1 MPYEGIYR
9 NRLKVTKDIKRAS
22 NNSARKIMQDMLE
35 KDPKYRKEVISAMNG
50 TMYGWSDGKSP
61 EKLLK
66 ENPKKFYDRF
76 NQALATPQFQNNDVY
91 KKFYKE
97 LEKHGYNALIDV
109 NDTRYSKYKNIAK
122 SPTIVF
128 GKNVVEKMESNKY
141 DEETIDI
148 NALRHLLKI
157 QEQNKSIKK
166 AAIVGAYGS
175 EYVIAR
181 ELYKQYRINKY
192 LKEHPKSKLT
202 ADEILRES

>member
-1 MPYEGIYR
+1 
-9 NRLKVTKDIKRAS
+9 
-22 NNSARKIMQDMLE
+22 MLE

-76 NQALATPQFQNNDVY
+76 NQALATPQFQNNDVH

-109 NDTRYSKYKNIAK
+109 NDARYSRYKNIAK

>member
-1 MPYEGIYR
+1 
-9 NRLKVTKDIKRAS
+9 
-22 NNSARKIMQDMLE
+22 MQ
-35 KDPKYRKEVISAMNG
+35 
-50 TMYGWSDGKSP
+50 
-61 EKLLK
+61 
-66 ENPKKFYDRF
+66 
-76 NQALATPQFQNNDVY
+76 
-91 KKFYKE
+91 
-97 LEKHGYNALIDV
+97 
-109 NDTRYSKYKNIAK
+109 K